1 MGEFEEVLPHSAM
14 ATITAPPTIAT
25 ISRVRPAVVKA
36 AAPVCKLGLE
46 PVVVALSE
54 EPVGWTCTI
63 VVEVMVLRLPS
74 GMVVVLLK
82 MEV

>member
-1 MGEFEEVLPHSAM
+1 MGGFEEELPHSAM
-14 ATITAPPTIAT
+14 ATITAPPTRAT

-46 PVVVALSE
+46 PVVVAPSE

-82 MEV
+82 VEV